1 MPVYEYKCEQCGA
14 RFDLRR
20 SLVEDTEA
28 RCPDCGGRGRRVYSP
43 VSVIF
48 NGSGFYTTDN
58 RGNGSK
64 QDREVCT
71 TGAAASNDP

>member
-1 MPVYEYKCEQCGA
+1 MPVYEYECEQCGA

-28 RCPDCGGRGRRVYSP
+28 RCPGCGGRGRRVYSP

-58 RGNGSK
+58 RSNGSK
-64 QDREVCT
+64 HDGQVCATGPGASDDR
-71 TGAAASNDP
+71 